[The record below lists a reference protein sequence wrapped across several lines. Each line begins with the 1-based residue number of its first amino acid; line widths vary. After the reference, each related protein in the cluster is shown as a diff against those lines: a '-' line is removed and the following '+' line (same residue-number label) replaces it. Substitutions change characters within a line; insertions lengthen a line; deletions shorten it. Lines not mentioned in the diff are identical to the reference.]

1 MKKCNIGGQ
10 AVIEGV
16 MMKSP
21 DKIAIA
27 VRRSDGTIQV
37 DAKSSKPLKEKYPIL
52 GWPIVRGAVAFIES
66 MVTGVSSLM
75 TSAELYGDEA
85 EEEYQPSKFEKFLAD
100 KFGKNVEN
108 VMITTSVVLAIL
120 FATLLFIVL
129 PTFITNFLKGWI
141 SSSVGMNLAEG
152 LVRLLIF
159 LIYIISISQI
169 KDIRRV
175 FEYHGAEH
183 KTIHCYEHGE
193 ELVVENARKYTT
205 LHPRCGT
212 AFLLIVMVVSI
223 ILFSFLGW
231 GNMAMR
237 VVIRILLMPLVA
249 GLSYEII
256 RWAGKSQSKLVN
268 IVMFPGLMLQKLTTK
283 EPDDAQLEVAI
294 QAFLAAMDQ
303 EEDIIDCDCCKSFEP
318 STENPPS

>member
-1 MKKCNIGGQ
+1 
-10 AVIEGV
+10 
-16 MMKSP
+16 
-21 DKIAIA
+21 
-27 VRRSDGTIQV
+27 
-37 DAKSSKPLKEKYPIL
+37 
-52 GWPIVRGAVAFIES
+52 
-66 MVTGVSSLM
+66 
-75 TSAELYGDEA
+75 
-85 EEEYQPSKFEKFLAD
+85 
-100 KFGKNVEN
+100 
-108 VMITTSVVLAIL
+108 LAIL